1 MAAHSA
7 GILLHR
13 MTASGL
19 ELWLGHMGG
28 PFWARKQE
36 HAWSIPKGEAE
47 AGESDLD
54 AALREFAEE
63 LGVPAPEVPY
73 LELGTYRY
81 SSGKTVTVFTA
92 EAPDFEPAE
101 IHSNLFDLE
110 WPPRSGVTQRF
121 PELDAARWVP
131 ALEARS
137 LLVAG
142 QLPAV
147 DALISR
153 LGILPGGPGPT

>member
-19 ELWLGHMGG
+19 EIWLGHMGG

-36 HAWSIPKGEAE
+36 HAWSIPKGEAD
-47 AGESDLD
+47 AGESDLEV
-54 AALREFAEE
+54 ALREFAEE
-63 LGVPAPEVPY
+63 LGAPAPGLPY
-73 LELGTYRY
+73 VELGTFRY

-92 EAPDFEPAE
+92 EARDFELAQ
-101 IHSNLFDLE
+101 IRSNEFELE
-110 WPPRSGVTQRF
+110 WPPRSGRIARF

-131 ALEARS
+131 VLEARS

-142 QLPAV
+142 QLAAL
-147 DALISR
+147 DALQTR
-153 LGILPGGPGPT
+153 LDAT

>member
-13 MTASGL
+13 MSASGL
-19 ELWLGHMGG
+19 EVFLGHMGG

-36 HAWSIPKGEAE
+36 HAWSIPKGEAD

-54 AALREFAEE
+54 VALREFAEE
-63 LGVPAPEVPY
+63 LGVQAPELTY
-73 LELGTYRY
+73 LELGSFRY

-92 EAPDFEPAE
+92 DAPDFELTE
-101 IHSNLFDLE
+101 LHSNEFELE
-110 WPPRSGVTQRF
+110 WPPRSGRMQRF
-121 PELDAARWVP
+121 AEFDAARWMP
-131 ALEARS
+131 AAEARS

-142 QLPAV
+142 QVPAL
-147 DALISR
+147 DALQSALR
-153 LGILPGGPGPT
+153 A